1 MYVLN
6 SLVSILI
13 SIFLSLVFIV
23 SLNKIIPRKIAVA
36 IMLVLF
42 LFWVI
47 HPMLRQ
53 EILSVVVPITG
64 AILLLL
70 LIILGLRIMIR
81 GKIR

>member
-13 SIFLSLVFIV
+13 SIFLSLVFLV
-23 SLNKIIPRKIAVA
+23 CLTKVIPRGIAVA
-36 IMLVLF
+36 LMLAML

-53 EILSVVVPITG
+53 EILSIAMPITG
-64 AILLLL
+64 AILPLL
-70 LIILGLRIMIR
+70 LIIVGLLIMIR
-81 GKIR
+81 GKVR